1 MDLIRQENET
11 EFDFIKRI
19 VYGKLVDKTI
29 TAEYEDLSEIVFG
42 DGNCYNSSEVRK
54 RFYGIKRLLDVH
66 EEEKI
71 EAIIE
76 VTGSDVMDELDLK
89 IQELDKSRKKL
100 QATKLEYNRNLRVDS
115 RFELL
120 YENVRDAIETIT
132 VPAFEGSFFQT
143 GNKEYLLNFSDI
155 HYGSNFK
162 SENNEYSRDICKQ
175 RFELLLSKTI
185 KIIEKEEI
193 SKLHVLNCA
202 DSIQGLL
209 RISDVRMNDIP
220 IVEAT
225 IEVSKLLANWLNE
238 LSKYVKIVYHHVP
251 NANHSQLRL
260 LNTKASEMA
269 AEDLEKIIV
278 NYIHDVLINNPR
290 IEVPVVMDRE
300 YLNFSLC
307 GYNFISL
314 HGHQIRSI
322 QNAIKDFSQLHRT
335 WYDFL
340 IMGHFHGGQEMNVG
354 EGFSN
359 NTEILIAPSIVGSC
373 PYADSILKGA
383 KSMAKLYVFEEGQG
397 HSKTY
402 NLLLN

>member
-1 MDLIRQENET
+1 MEEINLIDRLEGELDFEYKLRLCSLKLNKEIDL
-11 EFDFIKRI
+11 DW
-19 VYGKLVDKTI
+19 
-29 TAEYEDLSEIVFG
+29 SEIVELLGLSISG
-42 DGNCYNSSEVRK
+42 DHLRKLSYGYKECEQYLETKKVEV
-54 RFYGIKRLLDVH
+54 V
-66 EEEKI
+66 
-71 EAIIE
+71 AS
-76 VTGSDVMDELDLK
+76 TGSDILDELDLK
-89 IQELDKSRKKL
+89 IQELDKTRKKL

-120 YENVRDAIETIT
+120 YENVRNAIETIT
-132 VPAFEGSFFQT
+132 VPNFEGCFFQT

-162 SENNEYSRDICKQ
+162 SENNEYSREICKQ
-175 RFELLLSKTI
+175 RFELLLSKTVAI
-185 KIIEKEEI
+185 VEKEEI
-193 SKLHVLNCA
+193 RKLHILNCA

-225 IEVSKLLANWLNE
+225 IEVSKFLANWLNE
-238 LSKYVKIVYHHVP
+238 LSKYVEIVYHHVP

-290 IEVPVVMDRE
+290 IDVPVVMDKD
-300 YLNFSLC
+300 YLNFNLC

-314 HGHQIRSI
+314 HGHQVKSL
-322 QNAIKDFSQLHRT
+322 QSSIKDFSMLHRT
-335 WYDFL
+335 WYDFMIL
-340 IMGHFHGGQEMNVG
+340 GHFHGGQEMNVG

-359 NTEILIAPSIVGSC
+359 NTEVLVSPSIVGSC

-383 KSMAKLYVFEEGQG
+383 KSMAKLYVFEESQG